1 MVAIDKIPTHKM
13 TESPGDETY
22 TLGTITISK
31 GEYANS
37 EKINQIIDIINTLEE
52 RLYKLENK

>member
-1 MVAIDKIPTHKM
+1 MVSIDKIPTHKM
-13 TESPGDETY
+13 NADPIDETY

-37 EKINQIIDIINTLEE
+37 EKINSIIDIINTLEE